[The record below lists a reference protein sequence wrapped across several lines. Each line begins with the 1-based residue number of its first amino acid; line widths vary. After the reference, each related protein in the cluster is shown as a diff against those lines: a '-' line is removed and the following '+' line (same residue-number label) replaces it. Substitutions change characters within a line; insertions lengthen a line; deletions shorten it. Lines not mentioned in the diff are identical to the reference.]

1 MTVPPGVDTT
11 IKLAGPPKGTI
22 KFMINGRYYSL
33 IDTVYDK
40 QTWNAKSL
48 AIVQMSYREFF
59 SSYPLNFKDN
69 IESRRQKWLILHKEI
84 NRCIFL

>member
-11 IKLAGPPKGTI
+11 IKLAWPPKGTI

-40 QTWNAKSL
+40 QT
-48 AIVQMSYREFF
+48 
-59 SSYPLNFKDN
+59 
-69 IESRRQKWLILHKEI
+69 
-84 NRCIFL
+84 